1 MILFFGPAGA
11 GKSVQGQL
19 LAEEKGWGW
28 ISSGQLLRETANP
41 EILAELQKGNLIS
54 SDKMYDL
61 FSEALAEPTDIHRLI
76 LDGFPRKRE
85 QAEWFV
91 GHLEGGAKDID
102 MAIVMEVAREEL
114 LKRIEARG
122 RSDDTPEAVDARLK
136 IYHAEVDPILDYL
149 ASQSIPVAQI
159 NGVGGI
165 ETIHKKIM
173 EAVNNTKVA

>member
-19 LAEEKGWGW
+19 LAKNKGWQW
-28 ISSGQLLRETANP
+28 VSSGQLLRETANP

-61 FSEALAEPTDIHRLI
+61 FSEALAEPTDVHRLI

-85 QAEWFV
+85 QAEWLV
-91 GHLEGGAKDID
+91 GHLKDGANAIS
-102 MAIVMEVAREEL
+102 MAIVMDVAKEEL

-122 RSDDTPEAVDARLK
+122 RADDTPEAVDARLK
-136 IYHAEVDPILDYL
+136 IYHEEVDPILTYL
-149 ASQSIPVAQI
+149 EENHIPVVHI
-159 NGVGGI
+159 NGIGAI
-165 ETIHKKIM
+165 DEIQEKIM
-173 EAVNNTKVA
+173 NAVTAANIA